1 MNETMNSLADN
12 RALRIAAV
20 AAISILALFLLVKT
34 VDALGDVGED
44 EFPMQN
50 LITVNGT
57 GTASMVPDIAKIT
70 FSVTQEAST
79 VAAAQDGATKQ
90 ANDALAAVEEEGIEE
105 KDIKTVSYNISP
117 LYSNPRPC
125 PMDGYCVSG
134 GTPEIYAYQVSQTVQ
149 VTVRDLEKVS
159 TLLTALGQ
167 LNVQNLYGPEFALD
181 DSSAA
186 QNAARAEAIEEA
198 KEQAEV
204 LADQLGV
211 RLVRIVSFSDSSAY
225 PMYYGKGYGG
235 TMMEMSQS
243 MDARASN
250 PSVPTGEN
258 EYTAQVSITYEI
270 R

>member
-12 RALRIAAV
+12 RAFRIASV

-34 VDALGDVGED
+34 VDVLGQVGD
-44 EFPMQN
+44 DGMPPSN
-50 LITVNGT
+50 VITVSGT

-90 ANDALAAVEEEGIEE
+90 ANAALAAVEEEGIDE

-125 PMDGYCVSG
+125 PIDAYCVNG
-134 GTPEIYAYQVSQTVQ
+134 GTPQIYAYQVSQTVQ
-149 VTVRDLEKVS
+149 VTVRDLEQVS
-159 TLLTALGQ
+159 PLLTALGQ

-198 KEQAEV
+198 KAQAEI

-211 RLVRIVSFSDSSAY
+211 DLVRIVSFSDSSAY
-225 PMYYGKGYGG
+225 PMYYGKAYGG
-235 TMMEMSQS
+235 VA
-243 MDARASN
+243 MDMAQESRAASN